1 MHKTNVIVGH
11 FLAFSRAFKFFLNSA
26 ASISVFVFVLQV
38 FVLRTL
44 FDILHDH
51 FCYFLLTEMF

>member
-11 FLAFSRAFKFFLNSA
+11 FLAFFRAKFFLNSA